1 MANLHKFY
9 KDTQLRYTAL
19 LEIEKKWLVKTGWMR
34 LLSFVIFLIFIF
46 RGINN
51 DGWLEFFIAFL
62 GLSIF
67 LFLLKKSQKHS
78 WLKKHY
84 QALTNLNRDELKGLD
99 GDYATFEDGSE
110 FADHTHPFLHD
121 LDIFGQD
128 SIFQSMNRSFTEK
141 GKNNLAG
148 FLITPLRSSD
158 DIYKRQDAT
167 KELKN
172 KTEWRQSFQA
182 LATELIN
189 EQVDNEVLGNW
200 FSEKR
205 GLFKNRF
212 YPVLAFLFPT
222 ISFFLIFLSIIDLI
236 QVEPVFVFLIF
247 ALVVVGSLLKKTQRF
262 QNQMAGALK
271 LLGKHS
277 DLIKHIEKEDFQA
290 SLLLEKKD
298 ILYVEGEPASLVI
311 QKLSRIMDAF
321 DSRNNIFVGVVLN
334 ALLMW
339 DIHCL
344 MRFEKWR
351 LRYGHRILPV
361 LESLATFDAYTS
373 LGSYA
378 FNHPEF
384 SFPEP
389 AAGPK
394 WEMEQMGHPLIL
406 KNSRVDNDF
415 SIHNKGSVFII
426 TGPNMAG
433 KSTFLRAVGVNLVL
447 AHIGVPVC
455 AAKFVF
461 KPVLVFTSMRTT
473 DSLQKHESY
482 FFSELKR
489 LKQLLD
495 TIEAEGSVF
504 FLLDEILKGT
514 NSIDKTAGSEAVI
527 SKLVGLD
534 ETGLIAT
541 HDLSLGKLE
550 REFPG
555 KVSNKC
561 FDAEI
566 IDNQLVFDYLLHEG
580 ITQNMN
586 AAFLMKKMGIV

>member
-1 MANLHKFY
+1 
-9 KDTQLRYTAL
+9 
-19 LEIEKKWLVKTGWMR
+19 MR
-34 LLSFVIFLIFIF
+34 LISFVIFLVFIF
-46 RGINN
+46 RGIKNG
-51 DGWLEFFIAFL
+51 GWPEFIIAFL
-62 GLSIF
+62 GLLVF
-67 LFLLKKSQKHS
+67 LYLLKKSQKHS

-84 QALTNLNRDELKGLD
+84 QALANLNRDERKGLA
-99 GDYATFEDGSE
+99 GDYSAFDDGNE
-110 FADHTHPFLHD
+110 FSDHTHPFLYD
-121 LDIFGQD
+121 LDIFGQE
-128 SIFQSMNRSFTEK
+128 SIFQSMNRSFTEN
-141 GKNNLAG
+141 GKKNLAG

-158 DIYKRQDAT
+158 DIYKRQDAA

-189 EQVDNEVLGNW
+189 EKMDNKVLGEW
-200 FSEKR
+200 IDEQS
-205 GLFKNRF
+205 GLFKSRF
-212 YPVLAFLFPT
+212 YPVLSFLFPA

-236 QVEPVFVFLIF
+236 PVQPVFMFLIF
-247 ALVVVGSLLKKTQRF
+247 ALVVAGSLLKKTQRF
-262 QNQMAGALK
+262 QNQMADALK
-271 LLGKHS
+271 LLGKHAA
-277 DLIKHIEKEDFQA
+277 LIKHIEQEDFQS

-298 ILYVEGEPASLVI
+298 ILYIDGEPASLVI

-321 DSRNNIFVGVVLN
+321 DSRNNIFVGVLLN
-334 ALLMW
+334 ALLLW

-351 LRYGHRILPV
+351 LKFGHRILPV
-361 LESLATFDAYTS
+361 LDSLADFDALTS
-373 LGSYA
+373 LGSYT

-384 SFPEP
+384 TFPEL
-389 AAGPK
+389 GSEPK

-534 ETGLIAT
+534 GTGLIAT
-541 HDLSLGKLE
+541 HDLSLGNLE
-550 REFPG
+550 KKFPG